1 VTTTTTPELSVIIC
15 TRNPRPDLLRRVLDS
30 LRAQTFPASRY
41 ELILVDNG
49 SSPALDPA
57 TLDPGR
63 ALPLRVIVEPTAG
76 LTVAR
81 CTGIAHARAGL
92 LAFVDD
98 DNFLDPDYLHHA
110 VRIAAAN
117 PNIGHFGGIAR
128 AELEVPVSPTKAQ
141 LLGHLGIRDH
151 GPDPI
156 TSTKAEWGPWEPIGA
171 GMVARRDVALKWVEM
186 STTIP
191 EARLLGRAGHA
202 LLSGEDTLFARA
214 ANSLGYACSYQPD
227 LKLTHYMKRNRLRW
241 RYLSRI
247 LEGHGR
253 SYVLLRRALGE
264 DPKPITRAELLT
276 RLRFRLRKD
285 GRIGL
290 ITWFWDVGYRAQANC
305 PREPRD
311 AAPAATAAP
320 ASKES
325 SIAAA

>member
-1 VTTTTTPELSVIIC
+1 V
-15 TRNPRPDLLRRVLDS
+15 
-30 LRAQTFPASRY
+30 
-41 ELILVDNG
+41 
-49 SSPALDPA
+49 
-57 TLDPGR
+57 
-63 ALPLRVIVEPTAG
+63 VEPTPG

-81 CTGIAHARAGL
+81 CAGIAAARANL

-98 DNFLDPDYLHHA
+98 DNFLDPDYLRHA
-110 VRIAAAN
+110 VRIAADN
-117 PNIGHFGGIAR
+117 PAIGHFGGVAR
-128 AELEVPVSPTKAQ
+128 AELEVPVSAAKAR

-151 GPDPI
+151 GPEPI

-171 GMVARRDVALKWVEM
+171 GMVSRRDVALKWVEM

-202 LLSGEDTLFARA
+202 LLSGEDALFARA

-253 SYVLLRRALGE
+253 SFVLLRRALGE
-264 DPKPITRAELLT
+264 NPKPITRAELLT

-311 AAPAATAAP
+311 AAPAAGAAATAAP

-325 SIAAA
+325 SVAAA